1 MLYGIANLGLCS
13 NNLTATNSV
22 RGFNI
27 FADLCIAG
35 FTMDGSS
42 NQATAMCWRG
52 GKKQQIA
59 SQVTEET
66 YTITLNIEAGTWA
79 AMQVG
84 YGVLATQGA
93 LRLPTTVEY
102 KVPATG
108 GLTITQT
115 DISTANANASS
126 VRVFDQTKDIFL
138 VPAATTPGVNEFSVA
153 PATGVITLNASQQN
167 SNVYYIYDKVYSNA
181 ESIGL
186 NGSDDLT
193 EFSLAGRL
201 SSTIFGS
208 GNNGTSGVGIFVPR
222 LAPISIPSLALEGDK
237 AIISIQYQ
245 ALLAPGYKKP
255 FQLVKLDTATV

>member
-13 NNLTATNSV
+13 NNLTAANSV

-52 GKKQQIA
+52 GRKQQIA

-66 YTITLNIEAGTWA
+66 YTVTLNIEAGTWA
-79 AMQVG
+79 AMEIG
-84 YGVLATQGA
+84 YGVLSTQGA

-108 GLTITQT
+108 GLTITQP
-115 DISTANANASS
+115 DITTANANAAS
-126 VRVFDQTKDIFL
+126 VRVFDQTNDLFL
-138 VPAATTPGVNEFSVA
+138 VPATGAPAANEFSVSA
-153 PATGVITLNASQQN
+153 ATGVITLNASQQN
-167 SNVYYIYDKVYSNA
+167 SNIYYIYDKVYVNA

-201 SSTIFGS
+201 SSTFYGG
-208 GNNGTSGVGIFVPR
+208 GNNGTSGIGIFIPR

-237 AIISIQYQ
+237 AVISIQYQ

-255 FQLVKLDTATV
+255 FQLVKLSSATV